1 MATMSTPTKPRP
13 GLPDV
18 KWTPRQKQVL
28 DLLMKRYTNGQIG
41 QELGISLD
49 GAKWHVSEIIS
60 ILGVDSREEA
70 ADYWREYNG
79 LPARLRRVAAGL
91 FTGTAALRWAAA
103 AGVLGLAVVTGIVF
117 ATLQSLGGEETP
129 AAQETV
135 TAVPGGA
142 VTPVPSP
149 AAVATPTV
157 DTGAGGSY
165 AGFSIAASAE
175 TIPSTVVY
183 QAQGCWGCDGPDAGL
198 VRYVVDAQGA
208 TRIEDLRPTTLAAA
222 NGWAISAYSA
232 APDGSMLAFA
242 ACEDTE
248 YCGGLGPFRPELR
261 WRIFWSF
268 DGGMSWSVAGEY
280 VGHAWIRSIENG
292 RMLVSEYS
300 PEQERYFL
308 VTAAGSR
315 RVEAPAGAAEH
326 SGATLLRDGRV
337 LFHAANRKDLLNED
351 GSVFIAAPSDIDRQ
365 TWYVS
370 EQPDGSIRVG
380 WNFVPSGPRPDPAD
394 GFVEAVYNSQG
405 MLLSTER
412 VYEDFVPT
420 GYLGDEYAFGNL
432 ASYQLDRTP
441 YGNYP
446 VLYDL
451 RAGTVTPILGWFEES
466 RRNRMLALVPGDF
479 LRVANTGDCL
489 NVRAEADTDAEV
501 LSCYRDGV
509 LLRDRGETRE
519 AGGVTWR
526 AVTAPDGREGW
537 ASGEFLEE

>member
-1 MATMSTPTKPRP
+1 MTTPTKPRP
-13 GLPDV
+13 DNPEV

-28 DLLMKRYTNGQIG
+28 DLLVKRYTNGQIG
-41 QELGISLD
+41 EALGISLD

-79 LPARLRRVAAGL
+79 LPARVRRVAAGL
-91 FTGTAALRWAAA
+91 FAGGAALRWAAA
-103 AGVLGLAVVTGIVF
+103 AGIAALAVVAGIAALV
-117 ATLQSLGGEETP
+117 TLQALGSEETP
-129 AAQETV
+129 SA
-135 TAVPGGA
+135 TATATSIPGGA

-149 AAVATPTV
+149 PATPPP
-157 DTGAGGSY
+157 GGGGGTY
-165 AGFSIAASAE
+165 AGFSIAPPAQSV
-175 TIPSTVVY
+175 PSSVVY
-183 QAQGCWGCDGPDAGL
+183 QAQGCWGCDGPDAGF
-198 VRYVVDAQGA
+198 VRYMTDAQGA
-208 TRIEDLRPTTLAAA
+208 TRMEDLRPGTLAAA

-268 DGGMSWSVAGEY
+268 DGGVSWSVAGEY
-280 VGHAWIRSIENG
+280 VGWAWIGSIENG

-308 VTAAGSR
+308 VTTAGSR
-315 RVEAPAGAAEH
+315 RVEAPAGTAEY
-326 SGATLLRDGRV
+326 SVPTLLRDGRV
-337 LFHAANRKDLLNED
+337 LFLAANSKDLLNED
-351 GSVFIAAPSDIDRQ
+351 GSTFIVAPSDIDRQ
-365 TWYVS
+365 ISYVR
-370 EQPDGSIRVG
+370 EEPDGRIRIG
-380 WNFVPSGPRPDPAD
+380 WNFVPTGPRPDPAN
-394 GFVEAVYNSQG
+394 GFVEAVYSAQG
-405 MLLSTER
+405 TLLTTER
-412 VYEDFVPT
+412 VYQGFLPT

-432 ASYQLDRTP
+432 DSFQLDRIP

-451 RAGTVTPILGWFEES
+451 KAGTVTPILGWFKES
-466 RRNRMLALVPGDF
+466 SRNRLLALLPGTF

-489 NVRAEADTDAEV
+489 NVRAEPDTGAQA
-501 LSCYRDGV
+501 LRCYRDGV

-519 AGGVTWR
+519 AGGITWR
-526 AVTAPDGREGW
+526 AVTTPDGREGW
-537 ASGEFLEE
+537 ASGEFLE